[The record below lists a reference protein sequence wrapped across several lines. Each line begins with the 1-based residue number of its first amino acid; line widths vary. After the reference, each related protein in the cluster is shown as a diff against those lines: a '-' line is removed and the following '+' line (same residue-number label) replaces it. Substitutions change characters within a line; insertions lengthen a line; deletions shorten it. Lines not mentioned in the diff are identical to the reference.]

1 MRCLRAIPTVSNA
14 TATGPGELITAD
26 PGSVV
31 IPQMTITDTFLGGP
45 LLFLFSGDLKTQPLN
60 TFLTV
65 AVRKDGVQIE
75 QSVRTE
81 YEYVGAFNTS
91 RIMAINQGVAGP
103 TPGVHTFDVTWR
115 HSGTASN
122 QFTANLLRRSFVIV
136 EFDA

>member
-1 MRCLRAIPTVSNA
+1 MRCLKATPTGSSA
-14 TATGPGELITAD
+14 TATGPAELITAD

-31 IPQMTITDTFLGGP
+31 IPQMSITDTFLGGP
-45 LLFLFSGDLKTQPLN
+45 LLFLFSGDLKTQPAS

-65 AVRKDGVQIE
+65 AIRQDGVQLA

-81 YEYVGAFNTS
+81 YEYSGAFNTS
-91 RIMAINQGVAGP
+91 RIMAILHSMAGP
-103 TPGVHTFDVTWR
+103 TPGAHTFDVTWR